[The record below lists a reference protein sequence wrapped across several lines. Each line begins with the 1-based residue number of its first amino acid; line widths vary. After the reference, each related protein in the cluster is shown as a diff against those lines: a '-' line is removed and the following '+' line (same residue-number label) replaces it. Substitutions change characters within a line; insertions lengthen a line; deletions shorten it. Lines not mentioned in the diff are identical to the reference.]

1 MDEII
6 YASATQLARDI
17 RHRKVSSQEVIEAHL
32 RRIEEVNPKL
42 NAMVQLTADS
52 ATAQAKK
59 ADEALAKGEVVGPLH
74 GVPFTVKDS
83 IENAGVITSGGTTGR
98 AEYVAEKD
106 ATVSARMKEAGAI
119 LLGHT
124 NVPEFVMAYESAN
137 LVYGQTNNPYDLS
150 RTPGGSSGGE
160 SALIASGGSPLG
172 LGSDSGGS
180 IRLPAHFAGIAGIK
194 PTSGRVPRTG
204 HYPRFNG
211 LQDSTFQIGPMAR
224 FVEDLA
230 LSLPIIS
237 GPDWVDQAIVPMP
250 LGDPGDVDLTSL
262 RVAFHTDNGIIAPT
276 DDIDRVVRECAKA
289 LSDAGIRV
297 EETRPN
303 GIEGAN
309 DVAERI
315 GSADGGAE
323 LRLELEKAG
332 TAEPS
337 PFISHIFERGAGK
350 AVDAAG
356 LAAALSAWD
365 DFRSSMLSTMET
377 YDAILCPTNAFPAIA
392 HGTSIDEDV
401 STSFSYT
408 MTHNLTGWPG
418 AVVRAGETADG
429 LPIGVQVVGRP
440 WREDVALA
448 LAAHIEGVTGGWQA
462 PNL

>member
-1 MDEII
+1 MDEIT
-6 YASATQLARDI
+6 YASATELARAI
-17 RHRKVSSQEVIEAHL
+17 RRRKVSSQEVIEAHL

-42 NAMVQLTADS
+42 NAMVQLTAES
-52 ATAQAKK
+52 ATAQAQK
-59 ADEALAKGEVVGPLH
+59 ADQALAKGEIVGPLH

-83 IENAGVITSGGTTGR
+83 IENAGVITSGGTKGR

-106 ATVSARMKEAGAI
+106 ATVSARLKDAGGI
-119 LLGHT
+119 LLGQT

-137 LVYGQTNNPYDLS
+137 LVYGRTNNPYDLS

-160 SALIASGGSPLG
+160 SALIAAGGSPLG

-211 LQDSTFQIGPMAR
+211 LQDSLFQIGPMAR
-224 FVEDLA
+224 FVEDLS

-237 GPDWVDQAIVPMP
+237 GPDWIDHAIVPAP
-250 LGDPGDVDLTSL
+250 LGDPKDVDLTSL
-262 RVAFHTDNGIIAPT
+262 KVAFHTDNGIMAPT
-276 DDIDRVVRECAKA
+276 DEIDRVVRECAKA

-297 EETRPN
+297 EEARPK
-303 GIEGAN
+303 GIEGSNALS
-309 DVAERI
+309 EKI
-315 GSADGGAE
+315 FGADGGAG

-337 PFISHIFERGAGK
+337 PFITHYFDKGAGREL
-350 AVDAAG
+350 DGAG
-356 LAAALSAWD
+356 LASALSEWD

-377 YDAILCPTNAFPAIA
+377 YDAILCPANSLPAVP
-392 HGTSIDEDV
+392 HGTSIDDDV
-401 STSFSYT
+401 YIGFSYT
-408 MTHNLTGWPG
+408 VTHNLTGWPG
-418 AVVRAGETADG
+418 VVVRAGATAEG
-429 LPIGVQVVGRP
+429 LPIGVQIVARP

-448 LAAHIEGVTGGWQA
+448 LADHIEAVTGGWQA
-462 PNL
+462 PDL

>member
-289 LSDAGIRV
+289 LSDVGIRV

-377 YDAILCPTNAFPAIA
+377 YDAILCPTNAFPAIP